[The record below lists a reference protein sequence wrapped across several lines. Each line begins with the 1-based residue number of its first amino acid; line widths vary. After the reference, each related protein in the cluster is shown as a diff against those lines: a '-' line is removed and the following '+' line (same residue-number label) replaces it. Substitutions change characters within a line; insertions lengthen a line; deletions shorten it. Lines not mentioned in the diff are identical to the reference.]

1 MHTIIAY
8 SPIYFKQILTV
19 WVRIVL
25 DYYKIGQRIRKSR
38 KAQGLSQEQL
48 AEMVGISLPHMSH
61 IETANTKLSLPVLVD
76 IAAALGVSTD
86 ELLRD
91 EPEAR
96 RKEAE
101 TDIQSILSACNPQ
114 QAKAIAKMVRG
125 IKSAMDEYL

>member
-1 MHTIIAY
+1 M
-8 SPIYFKQILTV
+8 
-19 WVRIVL
+19 L

-91 EPEAR
+91 EPELR
-96 RKEAE
+96 RKEAGA
-101 TDIQSILSACNPQ
+101 DIQKVLDSCDPK

>member
-1 MHTIIAY
+1 M
-8 SPIYFKQILTV
+8 

-91 EPEAR
+91 EPEHR

-101 TDIQSILSACNPQ
+101 EDIQNVLSACDPQ